1 MGPVARVRGWS
12 CNLWF
17 STSFFGTDSHEIH
30 SLHQVVPPLVNPS
43 GFFCTKQK
51 KGMQTGH
58 LFFKLTLEGSIISKH
73 HSSAGTVFESQRP
86 LYDYNLEKPIPT
98 SQLGKDSVNW
108 REAELQHFLW
118 AEGRNRERRSSFMT
132 FAKSMRMPTKVSSAA
147 YTPCT
152 QAGTR
157 DER

>member
-1 MGPVARVRGWS
+1 MTLTKLLRKQKKIPLLSMGPVARVRGWS
-12 CNLWF
+12 CNVWF

-51 KGMQTGH
+51 KRHANWAPVFQAYTWRIH
-58 LFFKLTLEGSIISKH
+58 YKQASQLCR
-73 HSSAGTVFESQRP
+73 HSLWKPEAF

-108 REAELQHFLW
+108 REPELQHLLW
-118 AEGRNRERRSSFMT
+118 AEGRNRERRSSFALL
-132 FAKSMRMPTKVSSAA
+132 FHDF
-147 YTPCT
+147 C
-152 QAGTR
+152 
-157 DER
+157 